1 MNINTIKH
9 QFQLSYRMRWSA
21 GILFTFIIAF
31 IGYYVAKLPVFQ
43 LTGQLASAIFIAI
56 IYRQIAGYPEM
67 LREGITFSS
76 KKILRFAIILYG
88 IKLNVGFI
96 LQDGFSILLIGA
108 GVILFSFAAS
118 MWLAKL
124 FNADRSIT
132 ALLAAGTGICGAAA
146 IAAVAPIFRTK
157 DEDTAIGVGI
167 IALFGT
173 IFSVAYTLI
182 RPLLPFSAAEYGVW
196 AGISLHEVAHVA
208 LAAAPGGEDALAMAL
223 LAKLGRVFLLVPVC
237 LILIYVMTRKR
248 KDETHNA
255 VSFPWFLVGFVVM
268 SLVGTY
274 LLGPIVPFSENAVQ
288 TVNNITTWCLT
299 AAMVGLGL
307 NVSLKDIKTKALKP
321 VLVLLLVSISLSSLT
336 FLIVKFLY

>member
-1 MNINTIKH
+1 MKH
-9 QFQLSYRMRWSA
+9 QFQLSYKMRFGA
-21 GILFTFIIAF
+21 GVLFTFAIAF
-31 IGYYVAKLPVFQ
+31 LGYYVAKLPGFQ

-56 IYRQIAGYPEM
+56 IYRQVAGYPEI

-96 LQDGFSILLIGA
+96 LQDGFSILLLGS
-108 GVILFSFAAS
+108 GVVLFSFATS
-118 MWLAKL
+118 IWLAKL
-124 FNADRSIT
+124 LKADRSIT

-146 IAAVAPIFRTK
+146 IAAVAPIFRSK

-173 IFSVAYTLI
+173 IFSVLYTLI
-182 RPLLPFSAAEYGVW
+182 RPLLPLSPAEYGVW

-237 LILIYVMTRKR
+237 LLLIYVMNRKR
-248 KDETHNA
+248 KHDSSNA
-255 VSFPWFLVGFVVM
+255 VPFPWFLVGFVVM

-274 LLGPIVPFSENAVQ
+274 LLGPVVPFSENAAQ
-288 TVNNITTWCLT
+288 TVNTITTWCLT

-307 NVSLKDIKTKALKP
+307 NVSLKDLRSKALKP
-321 VLVLLLVSISLSSLT
+321 VLVLLLVSVSLSVLT
-336 FLIVKFLY
+336 FIIVKAIY